1 MVRIRHLSLALVAI
15 LIVMAVLTGCGT
27 NETTN
32 TTATG
37 SGNQAQAD
45 QLPATEATEATEA
58 DKDKDQAASEA
69 LAQQDEVRVIEHA
82 MGSTE
87 IKGTPTRVVTLFQG
101 ATDVTVALGV
111 QPVGVIESWA
121 EQPVYEYLRESL
133 KDVPIVGVET
143 QPNLEEVSKLKP
155 DLIIASMTRHEKI
168 YEQLSQIAPTLIIDP
183 LYAFKNT
190 TNILGEA
197 LNKQAEAEQL
207 INNWD
212 KRVTDFKGKI
222 QASLGS
228 EWPMEVSVLNFRA
241 DHARIY
247 VTGFAGD
254 ILEELGFIR
263 SDLLQAEADKG
274 TVVMRFTTIESIPT
288 MNADA
293 FFIFNYDS
301 DGDQAV
307 KQLYEEWT
315 GHPLWKDLDA
325 VKNDNVSL
333 VNEVTWNLGGGILS
347 ANLMLDDLYKHFGLE
362 E

>member
-1 MVRIRHLSLALVAI
+1 MARIRQLSLALTAI
-15 LIVMAVLTGCGT
+15 MIVMAVLAGCGT

-32 TTATG
+32 TAG
-37 SGNQAQAD
+37 AGNQAQVEQQPTTA
-45 QLPATEATEATEA
+45 ATEA
-58 DKDKDQAASEA
+58 DKDKEQAASDA
-69 LAQQDEVRVIEHA
+69 QVQQDEVRVIEHH

-87 IKGTPTRVVTLFQG
+87 VKGTPTRIVTLFQG
-101 ATDVTVALGV
+101 ATDVAVALGV

-121 EQPVYEYLRESL
+121 EQPVYEYLRDSL

-168 YEQLSQIAPTLIIDP
+168 YEQLSQIAPTIVIDP
-183 LYAFKNT
+183 LFEFKNT

-197 LNKQAEAEQL
+197 LNKQAEAEL
-207 INNWD
+207 LLNNWD
-212 KRVTDFKGKI
+212 KRVTDFKSKI
-222 QASLGS
+222 QASQGS
-228 EWPMEVSVLNFRA
+228 AWPIEVSVLNFRA

-254 ILEELGFIR
+254 ILQELGFIR
-263 SDLLQAEADKG
+263 SESLQAEADKG
-274 TVVMRFTTIESIPT
+274 TVVMRLTTIESIPT

-293 FFIFNYDS
+293 FFIFNFDS

-315 GHPLWKDLDA
+315 SHPLWKDLDA
-325 VKNDNVSL
+325 VKQDNVRL
-333 VNEVTWNLGGGILS
+333 VNEVSWNLGGGILS
-347 ANLMLDDLYKHFGLE
+347 ANLMLDDLYEHFGLE